1 MTAVIAA
8 TLQET
13 MSPDE
18 RAVPFNSSWR
28 STTSRN
34 LPRARMPR
42 TAAHRGAGA
51 CGRKSRRVRCCSPPG
66 AGSGKT
72 SVLVERFVRAV
83 REDGVAPGR
92 ILAITFTERAA
103 GELRQRVRARML
115 ELGEREAARETEAAN
130 VCTFHS
136 FCARLLRIHPLQAG
150 VEPGFEILEEGI
162 ATRLRILAFSDAL
175 GDFLAGERQQA
186 VDLAAA
192 YGADPLRVMV
202 LGAYAQ
208 LRSQGQAQPRLPSE
222 PRQRSLNLSDAD
234 ADALVACELIGELL
248 ERFGASY
255 AERKH
260 ARGALDFDDLELNAR
275 ALLQAHADVRESWA
289 ERFQLLMVDEFQD
302 SNPRQLQVLAA
313 LDRDNLFTVGDE
325 LQSIYGFRHAD
336 VGLFRERRE
345 RLARD
350 ASSLELTSNFRSLP
364 PILTAVKRI
373 FSERIGEHFTALT
386 PMRSPGEGSESANEP
401 IVELLLCDKRGW
413 EQLPGD
419 EQLMGLPQATLWRQA
434 EAALLARRIAQLI
447 ASGEARAGDV
457 VVLLRALGDLP
468 VYESALRR
476 HGLRTLAGVGGFWSH
491 QQVGDLLAWL
501 RTLANP
507 LDELALY
514 STLASPLVGLSSDGL
529 ALLARVA
536 REHGR
541 GVWQAIIER
550 SAELEVLLATEDGER
565 LCAFR
570 ELFAAER
577 MSARL
582 YPVSELLRR
591 VIRATGYDTHV
602 LSLGWGERR
611 LANVHKLIGMAR
623 RFEAQEGRD
632 LRGFLDHVAHLEVAL
647 AGREAEAPVG
657 APPWREAGP
666 PLHPEGHKRGAGGE
680 PDAVRLMSIHAAK
693 GLEFP
698 VVCVADLGREANLR
712 VPDLLFA
719 EAGGRLGLRLQQLGN
734 PESLSALAYEQLRDE
749 RRLAQEEE
757 EDRVL
762 YVACTRAENRLLLS
776 GSVAFERWPTM
787 RPGVAPIAW
796 MAPALVPDAP
806 ALAASGQPSGEA
818 LTVDLG
824 GGLKVRCMFHCLA
837 TAEPPRGESSHADVD
852 LDHASTV
859 LLPTTPDA
867 LGSMSYASARASDG
881 GPRASDGAP
890 RVSDG
895 APRASDG
902 PPLELSPDLVGK
914 PVTSHLLPL
923 SDPDATMSYSSL
935 AELERCGYRFYVERI
950 LRLPENRAAARTGD
964 DDGGTQARRRGTIV
978 HGLLE
983 LIDFAHPRQPSSEDV
998 AERARRVGAVLS
1010 AGEREEIAALIAA
1023 ALASEPARLLGEAR
1037 QAHREYPF
1045 AFSLGGGEPLVT
1057 GVLDL
1062 LVEQPDGGVLI
1073 VDYKSDRLA
1082 GGEDL
1087 ELLVQRDYGFQRL
1100 LYALAAI
1107 EDGASH
1113 VQIVHWFLERPN
1125 EWVAASFDARERE
1138 ALRELLLEKIT
1149 LMRARGFAVT
1159 QTPHRD
1165 ICLTC
1170 PARGGLCSWGETRT
1184 MSERSTT
1191 LESSG

>member
-1 MTAVIAA
+1 MTSPREGGVPVVDEMAIQQQLALDYEQPPVQAGVLQRRLTDEQELAVASRQASLLLAA
-8 TLQET
+8 
-13 MSPDE
+13 
-18 RAVPFNSSWR
+18 
-28 STTSRN
+28 
-34 LPRARMPR
+34 
-42 TAAHRGAGA
+42 
-51 CGRKSRRVRCCSPPG
+51 G

-83 REDGVAPGR
+83 REDGIAPGR

-103 GELRQRVRARML
+103 GELRQRVRLRLL

-136 FCARLLRIHPLQAG
+136 FCARLLRIHPVQAD

-162 ATRLRILAFSDAL
+162 ATRLRALAFSDAL
-175 GDFLAGERQQA
+175 GDFLAGERRRA

-192 YGADPLRVMV
+192 YGADPLRTMV

-208 LRSQGQAQPRLPSE
+208 LRSQGQVQPRLPAE
-222 PRQRSLNLSDAD
+222 PRQTRLNLSDAD

-248 ERFGASY
+248 ERFGVRY

-260 ARGALDFDDLELNAR
+260 GRGALDFDDLELNAR
-275 ALLQAHADVRESWA
+275 ELLETHADVRESWA

-350 ASSLELTSNFRSLP
+350 ASSLELTRNFRSLP
-364 PILTAVKRI
+364 PVLAAVKRI
-373 FSERIGEHFTALT
+373 FAERIGEHFTALT
-386 PMRSPGEGSESANEP
+386 PMRSRDEASESTNEP
-401 IVELLLCDKRGW
+401 IVELLLTDKRGW
-413 EQLPGD
+413 EHFPRD
-419 EQLMGLPQATLWRQA
+419 EELAALPQATLWRQA
-434 EAALLARRIAQLI
+434 EAGLLAERIAQLI
-447 ASGEARAGDV
+447 ASGEAQAGEV

-491 QQVGDLLAWL
+491 QQIGDLLTWL

-514 STLASPLVGLSSDGL
+514 STLGSPLVGLSSDAL
-529 ALLARVA
+529 ALLARIA
-536 REHGR
+536 REQGR
-541 GVWQAIIER
+541 GVWQAILEC
-550 SAELEVLLATEDGER
+550 STELDALLPVEDRKR
-565 LCAFR
+565 LGAFR

-577 MSARL
+577 TGARL
-582 YPVSELLRR
+582 RPVSELLRR
-591 VIRATGYDTHV
+591 VICATGYDTHV

-657 APPWREAGP
+657 DAQ
-666 PLHPEGHKRGAGGE
+666 L
-680 PDAVRLMSIHAAK
+680 DAVRLMSIHAAK

-698 VVCVADLGREANLR
+698 VVCVADLGREVNLR
-712 VPDLLFA
+712 VPDLLFD

-734 PESLSALAYEQLRDE
+734 PESISALAYEQLRDE

-776 GSVAFERWPTM
+776 GSVTFERWPAV
-787 RPGVAPIAW
+787 RPGSAPIAW

-806 ALAASGQPSGEA
+806 TLAASGQPPTKA

-824 GGLKVRCMFHCLA
+824 GGLRVRCMFHSSSVV
-837 TAEPPRGESSHADVD
+837 EPQSGEGSHPDVD
-852 LDHASTV
+852 LDRASAV
-859 LLPTTPDA
+859 LLPNPDVLA
-867 LGSMSYASARASDG
+867 SMSHGSAGASDG
-881 GPRASDGAP
+881 SVLAPSPESVEKPTASH
-890 RVSDG
+890 
-895 APRASDG
+895 
-902 PPLELSPDLVGK
+902 PLPFN
-914 PVTSHLLPL
+914 
-923 SDPDATMSYSSL
+923 DPGATMSYSSL
-935 AELERCGYRFYVERI
+935 AELDRCGYRFYVERV
-950 LRLPENRAAARTGD
+950 LRLPENRAGARTVS
-964 DDGGTQARRRGTIV
+964 DDGRAQARRRGTIV

-983 LIDFAHPRQPSSEDV
+983 SIDFARPKQPSLEDV
-998 AERARRVGAVLS
+998 AEVARRIGAKLS
-1010 AGEREEIAALIAA
+1010 AEEREEIAGLIAA
-1023 ALASEPARLLGEAR
+1023 ALASEPARLLGTAR
-1037 QAHREYPF
+1037 RARREYPF
-1045 AFSLGGGEPLVT
+1045 AFSLDGEEPLVT
-1057 GVLDL
+1057 GVFDL
-1062 LVEQPDGGVLI
+1062 LVEQSDGSSLI

-1082 GGEDL
+1082 AGEDL
-1087 ELLVQRDYGFQRL
+1087 EMLVQREYGFQRL

-1107 EDGASH
+1107 EDGASR
-1113 VQIVHWFLERPN
+1113 VQIVHWFLERPS
-1125 EWVAASFDARERE
+1125 EWVAATFDCGEGDD
-1138 ALRELLLEKIT
+1138 LRELLLERVARI
-1149 LMRARGFAVT
+1149 RAKGFAVT
-1159 QTPHRD
+1159 EAPNRGV
-1165 ICLTC
+1165 CLTC

-1184 MSERSTT
+1184 MSERSAT
-1191 LESSG
+1191 LESDG